1 VQYNTG
7 QYVTIF
13 VMCTRE
19 VRCVFSNCV
28 PNNMVVLSPETPTGL
43 TLTFL
48 ADLEPG
54 FKMAKTMFRVTSP
67 IDLKN
72 YTVVTFPDTAHGKS
86 LV

>member
-1 VQYNTG
+1 
-7 QYVTIF
+7 
-13 VMCTRE
+13 
-19 VRCVFSNCV
+19 VFSNCV

-54 FKMAKTMFRVTSP
+54 FKKAKTMFRVTSP

-72 YTVVTFPDTAHGKS
+72 YTVVTFPDTAHGKL